1 MPHDPARVEDTK
13 GWLARADDDL
23 KAAEHLLKPSPPH
36 LRSALFHCQQA
47 AEKAL
52 KAFLAW
58 HDVPFS
64 KTHDIEQIGE
74 ACIALDASLRR
85 SVDRAVPL
93 TSEDFND
100 HDAFETLSWRA
111 GSYVP
116 PEAAA
121 APHDSAVAA
130 LLLAAR
136 PFRSSCRS
144 DIGGVTD
151 V

>member
-1 MPHDPARVEDTK
+1 MPHDPARVEDTR

-23 KAAEHLLKPSPPH
+23 KAAGHLLKPSPPH

-93 TSEDFND
+93 TEYAWKFRYPGE
-100 HDAFETLSWRA
+100 ALVPARKEGTEALRIARELYETILSRLPKE
-111 GSYVP
+111 VKP
-116 PEAAA
+116 
-121 APHDSAVAA
+121 
-130 LLLAAR
+130 
-136 PFRSSCRS
+136 
-144 DIGGVTD
+144 
-151 V
+151 